1 MTDNPNVNK
10 QETANPTGSNQGD
23 ANPTGNNQETKADH
37 SIPYSVFKQQKDEL
51 NALKTQMSEFTG
63 EQQKQKEAKMQE
75 QGQLKEL
82 LQDKNSL
89 IEKQES
95 QLQEWAEYKTSKRDS
110 LLKQIPED
118 DRVIY
123 SDLAL
128 DKLEAHISKNS
139 KIITPNTSKAS
150 NQRTQGGDFG
160 GYESF
165 EEWATK
171 DPSGYKQGTDPRR
184 NGGIKLGY

>member
-123 SDLAL
+123 SDLNL
-128 DKLEAHISKNS
+128 QKLEAHVNKTIK
-139 KIITPNTSKAS
+139 TTVQNTSKAT
-150 NQRTQGGDFG
+150 NQRTQNADFG
-160 GYESF
+160 GYANWQEF
-165 EEWATK
+165 AMK
-171 DPSGYKQGTDPRR
+171 DPIGADKALNNRS
-184 NGGIKLGY
+184 